1 MINLLFGGK
10 IESVQV
16 KELRQELMLTPE
28 EIESFRKTFKM
39 DGDLNNSKLHK
50 LDIRLALEKV
60 SKRKEED

>member
-1 MINLLFGGK
+1 MLFGGK

-28 EIESFRKTFKM
+28 EIESFRKEFKM
-39 DGDLNNSKLHK
+39 DGDLNNPNLHK